1 MRGIVVCA
9 QEVPVPIWKSQGLL
23 EEPEIEISRWRVFET
38 ETGERHFVGV
48 RAAQGTGRVSSSI
61 IEFDILSRTGVTA
74 SGRRYVLVG
83 EPGTDDEADY
93 VWGLWARVNGVILA
107 RDVTYKL
114 LV

>member
-1 MRGIVVCA
+1 
-9 QEVPVPIWKSQGLL
+9 VPIWKSRGLL
-23 EEPEIEISRWRVFET
+23 EEPEIEILRWRVFET

-48 RAAQGTGRVSSSI
+48 HAAQGTGRVSSTI

-83 EPGTDDEADY
+83 ESATDDEADY
-93 VWGLWARVNGVILA
+93 VWGLWARLNGVIFA

-114 LV
+114 LDQKPIP